1 VRVTARSFAGDEGLL
16 NIEREVEMSG
26 PIHDK
31 GVLILHSY
39 LAALFAHIAP
49 LSMNAAVVFEQEY
62 GGVEGDSASC
72 AELFALLSSLSGL
85 PLRQGIAVTGAVNQ
99 HGELLPV
106 GGINEK
112 IEGYFR
118 SCELLGLDG
127 QQGVLM
133 PARNRRHLM
142 LDERVV
148 QAVAQGRFHIHMANQ
163 VGDGLALLTGWP
175 FGQLEADGYTAHS
188 VLGRAQ
194 KTLMDFRRACEALA
208 LRRVVQRGRKK
219 RV

>member
-1 VRVTARSFAGDEGLL
+1 LL

-39 LAALFAHIAP
+39 LAGLFAHIAP

-72 AELFALLSSLSGL
+72 AELYALLSSLSGV

-99 HGELLPV
+99 HGDLLPV
-106 GGINEK
+106 G
-112 IEGYFR
+112 
-118 SCELLGLDG
+118 CELLGLDG

-142 LDERVV
+142 LAPHVV
-148 QAVAQGRFHIHMANQ
+148 QAVAQGRFHIHVADQ
-163 VGDGLALLTGWP
+163 VGDGLSLLTGLP
-175 FGQLEADGYTAHS
+175 YGQWGPEGYAPGS
-188 VLGRAQ
+188 ILGRVQ
-194 KTLMDFRRACEALA
+194 MTLQRFRHACELLA
-208 LRRVVQRGRKK
+208 AHRVKGRRRSNR
-219 RV
+219 

>member
-1 VRVTARSFAGDEGLL
+1 
-16 NIEREVEMSG
+16 
-26 PIHDK
+26 
-31 GVLILHSY
+31 
-39 LAALFAHIAP
+39 
-49 LSMNAAVVFEQEY
+49 
-62 GGVEGDSASC
+62 
-72 AELFALLSSLSGL
+72 LSGL

-142 LDERVV
+142 LHERVV
-148 QAVAQGRFHIHMANQ
+148 QAVAQGRFHIHMADE

-175 FGQLEADGYTAHS
+175 FGQLGAGGYAAHT

-194 KTLMDFRRACEALA
+194 KTLLDFRRACEAMA
-208 LRRVVQRGRKK
+208 VHRAGPHGRKK
-219 RV
+219 RS

>member
-1 VRVTARSFAGDEGLL
+1 
-16 NIEREVEMSG
+16 
-26 PIHDK
+26 
-31 GVLILHSY
+31 
-39 LAALFAHIAP
+39 
-49 LSMNAAVVFEQEY
+49 VFEQEY

-142 LDERVV
+142 LNERVV
-148 QAVAQGRFHIHMANQ
+148 KAVSQGRFHIHMADE
-163 VGDGLALLTGWP
+163 VGDGLVLLTGWP
-175 FGQLEADGYTAHS
+175 FGQLGAGGYPAHT

-194 KTLMDFRRACEALA
+194 KTLLDFRRACEDLA
-208 LRRVVQRGRKK
+208 QHRARPHGRKK
-219 RV
+219 RS